1 MPVMPFLLGMIAGS
15 VITYVVKDESSG
27 KQLLE
32 DTSSKIT
39 SGAGTLTNKVTSM
52 FKKAEESAEE
62 VIEKAEEKAEEVT
75 QPA

>member
-1 MPVMPFLLGMIAGS
+1 MPVMPFLLGMVAGS

-39 SGAGTLTNKVTSM
+39 SGAGNLTNKVTDM
-52 FKKAEESAEE
+52 FKKAEES
-62 VIEKAEEKAEEVT
+62 VEEKVT
-75 QPA
+75 QSA